1 VARGVRARHGNVGRE
16 PCSFQ
21 LVGRVGVDKVLS
33 LYSDLYAAGHHE
45 GERPDVQLDILR
57 GHGADWVL
65 AGVPLWALDYQTVE
79 ESGEARVAR
88 ARAYAARRGAF
99 PPGIA
104 VYGGRSQ
111 RRRTG
116 RGYVVDGNHRVLAA
130 TLRGDCAVRMFMP
143 AGDYERLV
151 EDAALKR

>member
-1 VARGVRARHGNVGRE
+1 MFRIIGHVNVDE
-16 PCSFQ
+16 
-21 LVGRVGVDKVLS
+21 VLPI
-33 LYSDLYAAGHHE
+33 YSDLYAAGHHE

-57 GHGADWVL
+57 KHGREWVL
-65 AGVPLWALDYQTVE
+65 ANVPLVALDYQTVE
-79 ESGEARVAR
+79 DSGEARVAR
-88 ARAYAARRGAF
+88 ARTYAARGGAF

-130 TLRGDCAVRMFMP
+130 TMRGDCAIRMFMP
-143 AGDYERLV
+143 AGDYGRLV
-151 EDAALKR
+151 EDVAT